1 MSSGNVVYY
10 NANITHDSN
19 YNIDQDSP
27 AVLND
32 LRTDTILPVSSDYVG
47 SIIRFKIAGLNIPIQ
62 VWPIQP
68 NQPDINLST
77 YSFTMSYYNS
87 STSTYTYHRE
97 FVEYLPLY
105 PSVPA
110 PSSPVGNA
118 QDNTQGYYFV
128 YDYDHIVTMFNA
140 TLIKCLNA
148 LKTIVGSALND
159 ALYPFYVWNPMTSLV
174 SIYFN
179 TASIPTWDNGAIGT
193 DTLNLYFNNQ
203 MIRMMHSFYYS
214 NLGINQPNGTDN
226 LCIVESNVFD
236 VTIGSQT
243 FINYIQQYNSID
255 YWNSFNNILIQSNMP
270 ITQEASAPLG
280 QQQTQSQNTNT
291 NSYTVGILTDFIPDL
306 NNMAGGQSNKFI
318 YNAVFPYRVF
328 EFSSNLPLKQISL
341 QIYWTD
347 IDNNSYPLLLTSH
360 TNCSFKFMFIKKDYY
375 YSNLN
380 NNIRKF

>member
-1 MSSGNVVYY
+1 
-10 NANITHDSN
+10 
-19 YNIDQDSP
+19 
-27 AVLND
+27 
-32 LRTDTILPVSSDYVG
+32 
-47 SIIRFKIAGLNIPIQ
+47 
-62 VWPIQP
+62 
-68 NQPDINLST
+68 
-77 YSFTMSYYNS
+77 MSYYNS

-236 VTIGSQT
+236 VTIGT
-243 FINYIQQYNSID
+243 V
-255 YWNSFNNILIQSNMP
+255 
-270 ITQEASAPLG
+270 
-280 QQQTQSQNTNT
+280 
-291 NSYTVGILTDFIPDL
+291 SYTHLTLPTIL
-306 NNMAGGQSNKFI
+306 
-318 YNAVFPYRVF
+318 RV
-328 EFSSNLPLKQISL
+328 
-341 QIYWTD
+341 
-347 IDNNSYPLLLTSH
+347 
-360 TNCSFKFMFIKKDYY
+360 
-375 YSNLN
+375 
-380 NNIRKF
+380 